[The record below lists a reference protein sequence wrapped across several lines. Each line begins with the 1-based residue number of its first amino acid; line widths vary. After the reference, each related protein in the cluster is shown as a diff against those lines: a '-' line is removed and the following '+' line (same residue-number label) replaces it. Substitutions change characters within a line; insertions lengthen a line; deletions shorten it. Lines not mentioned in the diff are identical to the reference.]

1 MRILRYSVVALLTVS
16 FGVGFGVG
24 FGVVDSYAADTVRVC
39 AYNVLRYTAD
49 NEDGR
54 IPQYRTIMEQIR
66 PDLLMCVEVADG
78 TMGPRFVADVLT
90 WGQYASTPYID
101 GPDMNAQA
109 YYDQRQFTFVS
120 QRRIRTSLRD
130 IAEFVFVTKPASGLL
145 ADTVVLYALHLKAS
159 DSQSDAAQ
167 RASEVR
173 AMMQSMTTAKY
184 VVVGGD
190 LNIYAPTEQA
200 YQQLVGSQ
208 ATPRRFIDPLGT
220 VWQRN
225 VSAFAGMY
233 TQCTRATNIAGCGG
247 GVTGGIDDRFDYLF
261 VSQELEPRT
270 LMNTYTAFGNDGVA
284 RLNKAINNPPNQIVS
299 ADVADALLCAS
310 DHLPVYVD
318 VILGDLPASVP
329 LRTTARLTMESDT
342 AILTGCTPGQMITV
356 HDLVGREVYARPAH
370 DTTVRLDLSSLKKG
384 LYLITHAGLSQRVV
398 L

>member
-1 MRILRYSVVALLTVS
+1 MRILRYGVVALLA
-16 FGVGFGVG
+16 VG

-54 IPQYRTIMEQIR
+54 LPQYRAIMEQIR

-90 WGQYASTPYID
+90 WGSYAATPYID

-109 YYDQRQFTFVS
+109 FYDQQHFSFVS
-120 QRRIRTSLRD
+120 QRRIPTALRD
-130 IAEFVFVTKPASGLL
+130 IAEFVFVTKPPSGLS
-145 ADTVVLYALHLKAS
+145 ADTIVLYALHLKAS

-173 AMMQSMTTAKY
+173 AMMQSMSTARY

-190 LNIYAPTEQA
+190 LNIYAPTEAA
-200 YQQLVGSQ
+200 YQQLVG
-208 ATPRRFIDPLGT
+208 ATASPRRFVDPLGT

-233 TQCTRATNIAGCGG
+233 TQCTRSTNIAGCGG

-270 LMNTYTAFGNDGVA
+270 LMNTYMAFGNDGIA
-284 RLNKAINNPPNQIVS
+284 RLNKAINNPPNQIVTS
-299 ADVADALLCAS
+299 DVADALLCAS

-318 VILGDLPASVP
+318 VLLGDVPASVTQ
-329 LRTTARLTMESDT
+329 RTTTRLQMESDT
-342 AILTGCTPGQMITV
+342 AVLTGCKPGQMITV
-356 HDLVGREVYARPAH
+356 YDLVGREVYARVAR
-370 DTTVRLDLSSLKKG
+370 DTSVRLDLSSLQKG
-384 LYLITHAGLSQRVV
+384 LYLITHAGLSKRVV